1 MTTENTIQKRIRRSP
16 EERLQAMLE
25 QQANLAAQLKAQQ
38 KKVAERAA
46 KARAD
51 KIAELGELALS
62 MLGPVNVEVL
72 REILLASG
80 AVLQPAPADDVPAD
94 IPQDLGS
101 TGQEGASADMT
112 DQELAD
118 DAAALAGEK
127 DLDQLI

>member
-1 MTTENTIQKRIRRSP
+1 MTTETTTQKRIRRSP

-25 QQANLAAQLKAQQ
+25 QQAALAAQLKAQQ

-62 MLGPVNVEVL
+62 MLGPVDVEVL

-80 AVLQPAPADDVPAD
+80 AVLQPAPADD
-94 IPQDLGS
+94 ISQDLAT
-101 TGQEGASADMT
+101 TGQERALADMT

-118 DAAALAGEK
+118 DAAALAGEE

>member
-1 MTTENTIQKRIRRSP
+1 MTTETTIQKRIRRSP

-25 QQANLAAQLKAQQ
+25 QQASLAAQLKAQQ

-62 MLGPVNVEVL
+62 MLGPVDVEVL
-72 REILLASG
+72 HEILQASG
-80 AVLQPAPADDVPAD
+80 AVIQPAPATDSQANTPATG
-94 IPQDLGS
+94 DLGPDDALA
-101 TGQEGASADMT
+101 TMT
-112 DQELAD
+112 DQERIY
-118 DAAALAGEK
+118 DAAALAREE

>member
-1 MTTENTIQKRIRRSP
+1 MTTETTTQKRIRRSP

-25 QQANLAAQLKAQQ
+25 QQAALAAQLKAQQ

-62 MLGPVNVEVL
+62 MLGPVDVEVL

-80 AVLQPAPADDVPAD
+80 AVLQPAPADD
-94 IPQDLGS
+94 ISQDLS
-101 TGQEGASADMT
+101 TTGQERALADMT

-118 DAAALAGEK
+118 DAAALAGEE